1 MLRNVLAVFCT
12 VYCSR
17 KPPRKNAD
25 SRIQPLTLALGNKIL
40 ATCQTLSFTSY
51 IVLVIKE

>member
-1 MLRNVLAVFCT
+1 MLGNVLAVLCT
-12 VYCSR
+12 VISR

-25 SRIQPLTLALGNKIL
+25 SEIQPLTLALGNKIL

-51 IVLVIKE
+51 TVLVIKE